1 MYITHC
7 HKTHLHPRT
16 QGPVP
21 CRPSAILCACMALG
35 LLVFSNSAQAASTKN
50 AAETVVSAPA
60 KKKGSVKVKHQRS
73 PSEEST
79 AERDRRLYRE
89 CKGLP
94 NAGACLGYTRR

>member
-1 MYITHC
+1 MHTTDC
-7 HKTHLHPRT
+7 NKPLPRVWRT
-16 QGPVP
+16 T
-21 CRPSAILCACMALG
+21 ILCACMALG
-35 LLVFSNSAQAASTKN
+35 LASFANSAQAAAQKN
-50 AAETVVSAPA
+50 TGQKTASASA

-89 CKGLP
+89 CRGLP

>member
-1 MYITHC
+1 
-7 HKTHLHPRT
+7 
-16 QGPVP
+16 
-21 CRPSAILCACMALG
+21 MALG
-35 LLVFSNSAQAASTKN
+35 LMAFSAGAQATPRKN
-50 AAETVVSAPA
+50 AAQTAASAPA